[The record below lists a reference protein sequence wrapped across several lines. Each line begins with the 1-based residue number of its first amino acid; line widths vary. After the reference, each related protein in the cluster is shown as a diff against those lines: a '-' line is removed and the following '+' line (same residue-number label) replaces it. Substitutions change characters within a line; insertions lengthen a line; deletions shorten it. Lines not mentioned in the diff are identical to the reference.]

1 LVTTPVTT
9 LCGGKTP
16 RLMMLS
22 YPGGVRHRAPAAVEL
37 RVVPVDLGAA
47 LAFEGLVVEPGQ
59 VAAAAQRARDRR
71 QRDDEVGA
79 EVGGELVDQPVDA
92 RLRHGLLDVQVETVQ
107 PVRRDEVLRSG
118 TAPAVGAVATAAST
132 AAAVNLIAL
141 GNIR

>member
-1 LVTTPVTT
+1 LYQSI
-9 LCGGKTP
+9 LAP
-16 RLMMLS
+16 RS
-22 YPGGVRHRAPAAVEL
+22 RS
-37 RVVPVDLGAA
+37 RV
-47 LAFEGLVVEPGQ
+47 VVEPGQ

-141 GNIR
+141 RNIR